1 MTTTISIYLSILAVY
16 SMELQKEGLN
26 RERVATGLCGKK
38 KIVFLLYFIS
48 DRWMDRKIDRDGWIS
63 FFQMSDVFFVTFFT
77 LPAHTLPGF
86 KPSPLFT
93 SSSSSSSY
101 HHHCFTATVVPPAA
115 VYRKILCCSHMG
127 RGREQVSCI
136 QLLIV

>member
-48 DRWMDRKIDRDGWIS
+48 DRWMDGWIERQIEMDGS
-63 FFQMSDVFFVTFFT
+63 AFFRCQMFSLLLSLLSRPTPSRDLSRARCSPPPLL
-77 LPAHTLPGF
+77 LPPTTTTASLLLLF
-86 KPSPLFT
+86 LLLLFT
-93 SSSSSSSY
+93 GKSY
-101 HHHCFTATVVPPAA
+101 VA
-115 VYRKILCCSHMG
+115 VTWGEEENRYHAYSY
-127 RGREQVSCI
+127 
-136 QLLIV
+136 